1 MNWLLAL
8 VLAGAVALIAY
19 RMRLLTWDGALSA
32 TGVGASLFGIGG
44 MTASVPLLV
53 FFFTS
58 SLLPKA
64 LGRAGKGERR
74 NWLQVIANGGI
85 PMLCAWLVVLMPER
99 AETAWLAYTAS
110 LACATGDTW
119 ATEIGIR
126 FGRQPRLITTGQPVP
141 PGTSGGVTFAG
152 TLGGLTGAGLLS
164 TIAMAVFGFE
174 AWQGALCFGVG
185 LSGVVLDSLLGAT
198 LQAKYRCEHCG
209 KTVETLYHCQT
220 QVSLIHGL
228 RWLDNNG
235 VNLLS
240 TAWAGVAGWV
250 LSGVLS

>member
-8 VLAGAVALIAY
+8 LLAGAVSLIAY
-19 RMRLLTWDGALSA
+19 RMRLLTSDGALSA
-32 TGVGASLFGIGG
+32 TVVGASLFGVGG
-44 MTASVPLLV
+44 IAGSVPLLM

-58 SLLPKA
+58 SLLPKV
-64 LGRAGKGERR
+64 LRRTGKGERR
-74 NWLQVIANGGI
+74 NWLQVVANGGA
-85 PMLCAWLVVLMPER
+85 PTLCAWLAVFIPER

-119 ATEIGIR
+119 ATEIGTR

-141 PGTSGGVTFAG
+141 SGTSGGVTLAG
-152 TLGGLTGAGLLS
+152 TLGGVAGTGLLNVVG
-164 TIAMAVFGFE
+164 MAVFGFG
-174 AWQGALCFGVG
+174 WGQGILCFAVG

-198 LQAKYRCEHCG
+198 LQAKYRCERCG
-209 KTVETLYHCQT
+209 KIVETPRHCQT
-220 QVSLIHGL
+220 SARLTSGL

-240 TAWAGVAGWV
+240 TVWAGGVGLMV
-250 LSGVLS
+250 GGVLA